1 MVKQREGL
9 EESLETTPEINC
21 LLRII
26 EACLGREMFMAKKSR
41 NRYLKYVQ
49 SEMLMCVGSS
59 VLEKYK

>member
-1 MVKQREGL
+1 
-9 EESLETTPEINC
+9 
-21 LLRII
+21 
-26 EACLGREMFMAKKSR
+26 MAKKSR